1 MKNIA
6 FYIASRYLLSRKG
19 STAVTFITWLAA
31 GAMTVAVTAMF
42 VIISVFSGL
51 EDLNKDL
58 ISNLHA
64 DLTLKSTTGKTMKD
78 FDRISSI
85 LKNNKDISHFSRV
98 IEEKVYIS
106 YNGKGDIAYLRG
118 VDSAYTQV
126 NPIDKDV
133 FYGSYP
139 SFKYSNE
146 VLMENSLDNRLSIP
160 VPSKTSSATLFMPKP
175 GTGIINKEEDIY
187 NKKDILVTGVFPG
200 KDQLDNYIIAPV
212 ELTEEL
218 LGLPKHSA
226 YQVVIKL
233 KNPENADAV
242 KQQLMSSLGEPI
254 RGEKAPSGQKI
265 EIKTKQEENAAFW
278 KMINTE
284 KLFIY
289 LIFALVIFITTFNLA
304 GAIIILQLDKKEQ
317 AKSLVSLGFPLS
329 HLRQVYFYTG
339 VLIVILG
346 IVSGLILGTVLCYF
360 QQYTEFFRANET
372 LPFPVKIVG
381 KNYLTVSVTAALL
394 GFGISWVFSKISKD
408 YITKN

>member
-6 FYIASRYLLSRKG
+6 FYIASRYLLSKKG
-19 STAVTFITWLAA
+19 STAVTFITWLAV

-64 DLTLKSTTGKTMKD
+64 DLTIKSTSGKTIKD
-78 FDRISSI
+78 
-85 LKNNKDISHFSRV
+85 LKKVTTVLSDHKDISHFSKM

-118 VDSAYTQV
+118 VDSAYVTV
-126 NPIDKDV
+126 NPINKEV
-133 FYGSYP
+133 IYGSYP
-139 SFKYSNE
+139 GFDYSNE
-146 VLMENSLDNRLSIP
+146 VIMENSLDNRLSIP
-160 VPSKTSSATLFMPKP
+160 VDTSNAYATVLMPKP
-175 GTGIINKEEDIY
+175 GTGIISREDDIY
-187 NKKDILVTGVFPG
+187 NKKDIIVTGVFPG
-200 KDQLDNYIIAPV
+200 KDQLDNYIIAPL
-212 ELTEEL
+212 ELAEEL
-218 LGLPKHSA
+218 LDLPKKSA
-226 YQVVIKL
+226 YQIVIKL

-242 KQQLMSSLGEPI
+242 KQNLLASLGKNI
-254 RGEKAPSGQKI
+254 Q
-265 EIKTKQEENAAFW
+265 IKTKEEENAAFW

-317 AKSLVSLGFPLS
+317 AKSLVSLGLPLRD
-329 HLRQVYFYTG
+329 LRRIYFYTG
-339 VLIVILG
+339 ILIVVLG
-346 IVSGLILGTVLCYF
+346 IISGLLVGTALCYF
-360 QQYTEFFRANET
+360 QQYTEFFKANEM

-381 KNYLTVSVTAALL
+381 KNYFIVALTAALF
-394 GFGISWVFSKISKD
+394 GFIISLVFSKISKE
-408 YITKN
+408 YITKS

>member
-1 MKNIA
+1 LKNIA
-6 FYIASRYLLSRKG
+6 FYIASRYLLAKKG
-19 STAVTFITWLAA
+19 STAVTFITWLAV

-51 EDLNKDL
+51 EDLNKEL

-64 DLTLKSTTGKTMKD
+64 DFTIKSSSGKTLKD
-78 FDRISSI
+78 FDKINSI
-85 LKNNKDISHFSRV
+85 LKNNKEISNFSRL

-118 VDSAYTQV
+118 VDSAYTKV
-126 NPIDKDV
+126 NPVDKDI

-139 SFKYSNE
+139 GFKYSNE

-160 VPSKTSSATLFMPKP
+160 VSSDSGYATIFMPKP

-187 NKKDILVTGVFPG
+187 NKKDILVTGIFPG
-200 KDQLDNYIIAPV
+200 KDQLDNYIISPI

-218 LGLPKHSA
+218 LNLPKHSA
-226 YQVVIKL
+226 YQIVIKL
-233 KNPENADAV
+233 KNPDNSNTV
-242 KQQLMSSLGEPI
+242 KQQLLSSLG
-254 RGEKAPSGQKI
+254 KNV
-265 EIKTKQEENAAFW
+265 EIKTKEEENAAFW

-304 GAIIILQLDKKEQ
+304 GAIIILQIDKKQQ
-317 AKSLVSLGFPLS
+317 AKSLISLGLPLS
-329 HLRQVYFYTG
+329 HLRQIYFYTG
-339 VLIVILG
+339 ILIVVLG
-346 IVSGLILGTVLCYF
+346 IISGLIIGTALCYF
-360 QQYTEFFRANET
+360 QQYTEFFKANDV
-372 LPFPVKIVG
+372 LPFPIKIVG
-381 KNYLTVSVTAALL
+381 KNYLIVSLTAAIF
-394 GFGISWVFSKISKD
+394 GIGISWVFSKIGKD

>member
-6 FYIASRYLLSRKG
+6 FYIASRYLLSKKG
-19 STAVTFITWLAA
+19 STAVTFITWLAV

-51 EDLNKDL
+51 EDLNKEL

-64 DLTLKSTTGKTMKD
+64 DLTIKSNSGKTLKD
-78 FDRISSI
+78 FDNINTI
-85 LKNNKDISHFSRV
+85 LKNNKEISHFSRV

-118 VDSAYTQV
+118 VDSAYTKV
-126 NPIDKDV
+126 NPIDKDI
-133 FYGSYP
+133 FYGAYP
-139 SFKYSNE
+139 GFKYSNE

-160 VPSKTSSATLFMPKP
+160 VPSNSDYATLFMPKP

-200 KDQLDNYIIAPV
+200 KDQLDNYIIAPI

-218 LGLPKHSA
+218 LNLPKHSA

-233 KNPENADAV
+233 KNPDNTNLV
-242 KQQLMSSLGEPI
+242 KQQLLSSLG
-254 RGEKAPSGQKI
+254 KNVD
-265 EIKTKQEENAAFW
+265 IKTKEEENAAFW

-304 GAIIILQLDKKEQ
+304 GAIIILQLDKKQQ
-317 AKSLVSLGFPLS
+317 AKSLVSLGLPLS
-329 HLRQVYFYTG
+329 HLRQIYFYTG
-339 VLIVILG
+339 ILIVVLG
-346 IVSGLILGTVLCYF
+346 IISGLILGTALCFF
-360 QQYTEFFRANET
+360 QQYTEFFKANET

-381 KNYLTVSVTAALL
+381 KNYLIVAVTAALF

>member
-1 MKNIA
+1 LAK
-6 FYIASRYLLSRKG
+6 KG
-19 STAVTFITWLAA
+19 STAVTFITWLAV

-64 DLTLKSTTGKTMKD
+64 DLTIKSTSGKTIKNLD
-78 FDRISSI
+78 NVSKALHDNKEISS
-85 LKNNKDISHFSRV
+85 FSRI

-106 YNGKGDIAYLRG
+106 FNGKGDIAYLRG
-118 VDSAYTQV
+118 VDSAYVKV
-126 NPIDKDV
+126 NPINKDV
-133 FYGSYP
+133 FYGTYP

-146 VLMENSLDNRLSIP
+146 ALMENSLDNRLSIP
-160 VPSKTSSATLFMPKP
+160 VGSSNNYATVFMPKP

-187 NKKDILVTGVFPG
+187 NKRDILVTGVFPG
-200 KDQLDNYIIAPV
+200 KDQLDNYIISPI

-218 LGLPKHSA
+218 LSLPKKSA
-226 YQVVIKL
+226 YQIVIKL
-233 KNPENADAV
+233 KNPDNADAV
-242 KQQLMSSLGEPI
+242 KQDLLSKLG
-254 RGEKAPSGQKI
+254 KNI
-265 EIKTKQEENAAFW
+265 EIKTKEEENAAFW

-284 KLFIY
+284 KMFIY

-317 AKSLVSLGFPLS
+317 AKSLISLGFPLS
-329 HLRQVYFYTG
+329 HLRMTYFYTG
-339 VLIVILG
+339 LLIVISG
-346 IVSGLILGTVLCYF
+346 VISGLLLGTALCYF
-360 QQYTEFFRANET
+360 QLYTEFFRANEV

-381 KNYLTVSVTAALL
+381 KNYTIVALTASM
-394 GFGISWVFSKISKD
+394 FGITISWFFSKISKE

>member
-6 FYIASRYLLSRKG
+6 FYIASRYLLAKKG
-19 STAVTFITWLAA
+19 STAVTFITWLSV

-64 DLTLKSTTGKTMKD
+64 DLTLKSTSGKT
-78 FDRISSI
+78 I
-85 LKNNKDISHFSRV
+85 KNLDKVNAALSAHKEITSFSRV

-106 YNGKGDIAYLRG
+106 SNGKGDIAYLRG
-118 VDSAYTQV
+118 VDSAYIKV
-126 NPIDKDV
+126 NPINKDV
-133 FYGSYP
+133 FYGNYP

-160 VPSKTSSATLFMPKP
+160 VDSSNNYATIFMPKP
-175 GTGIINKEEDIY
+175 GTGMISKEEDIY
-187 NKKDILVTGVFPG
+187 NKRDISVTGVFPG
-200 KDQLDNYIIAPV
+200 KDQLDSYIISPI

-218 LGLPKHSA
+218 LNLPKKSA
-226 YQVVIKL
+226 YQIVIKL
-233 KNPENADAV
+233 KNSENADAV
-242 KQQLMSSLGEPI
+242 KQSLLSSLG
-254 RGEKAPSGQKI
+254 KTV
-265 EIKTKQEENAAFW
+265 EIKTKEEENAAFW

-317 AKSLVSLGFPLS
+317 AKSLISLGLPLS
-329 HLRQVYFYTG
+329 HLRMTYFYTG
-339 VLIVILG
+339 ILIVISG
-346 IVSGLILGTVLCYF
+346 VITGLIFGTALCYF
-360 QQYTEFFRANET
+360 QLYTEFFRANEV

-381 KNYLTVSVTAALL
+381 KNYFIVALTASV
-394 GFGISWVFSKISKD
+394 FGIAISWFFSKISKE
-408 YITKN
+408 YITKS

>member
-6 FYIASRYLLSRKG
+6 FYIASRYLLSKKG
-19 STAVTFITWLAA
+19 STAVTFITWLAV

-51 EDLNKDL
+51 EDLNKEL

-64 DLTLKSTTGKTMKD
+64 DLTLKSSSGKTLKD
-78 FDRISSI
+78 FDKINSV
-85 LKNNKDISHFSRV
+85 LKNNKEISNFSRV

-118 VDSAYTQV
+118 VDSAYTKV
-126 NPIDKDV
+126 NPINKDV
-133 FYGSYP
+133 FYGAYP

-160 VPSKTSSATLFMPKP
+160 VPSSSDYATIFMPKS

-187 NKKDILVTGVFPG
+187 NKKDILVSGVFAG

-218 LGLPKHSA
+218 LNLPKHSA
-226 YQVVIKL
+226 YQIVIKL
-233 KNPENADAV
+233 KNPENTDSV
-242 KQQLMSSLGEPI
+242 KQQLISSLG
-254 RGEKAPSGQKI
+254 KNI
-265 EIKTKQEENAAFW
+265 EVKTKEEENAAFW

-317 AKSLVSLGFPLS
+317 AKSLISLGFPLS

-339 VLIVILG
+339 VLIVVLG
-346 IVSGLILGTVLCYF
+346 IISGLLIGTGLCYF
-360 QQYTEFFRANET
+360 QQFTEFFKANET

-381 KNYLTVSVTAALL
+381 KNYITVAVTASLF
-394 GFGISWVFSKISKD
+394 GFGISWAFSKISKD

>member
-6 FYIASRYLLSRKG
+6 FYIASRYLLSKKG
-19 STAVTFITWLAA
+19 STAVTFITWLAV
-31 GAMTVAVTAMF
+31 GAMTVAVVAMF

-64 DLTLKSTTGKTMKD
+64 DLTIKSTSGKTIKD
-78 FDRISSI
+78 LNKISSA
-85 LKNNKDISHFSRV
+85 LKNNKEISDFSRI
-98 IEEKVYIS
+98 IEEKIYIT

-118 VDSAYTQV
+118 VDSAYTKV
-126 NPIDKDV
+126 NPIDKSV
-133 FYGSYP
+133 FYGAYP
-139 SFKYSNE
+139 DFQYSNE

-160 VPSKTSSATLFMPKP
+160 VSSSSNYATLFMPKP
-175 GTGIINKEEDIY
+175 GIGIINKEEDIY

-200 KDQLDNYIIAPV
+200 NDQLDNYIIAPI

-218 LGLPKHSA
+218 LDLPKHSA
-226 YQVVIKL
+226 YQIVIKL
-233 KNPENADAV
+233 KNPENTDAV
-242 KQQLMSSLGEPI
+242 KEKLLSSLG
-254 RGEKAPSGQKI
+254 KNI
-265 EIKTKQEENAAFW
+265 EIKTKEEENAAFW

-317 AKSLVSLGFPLS
+317 AKSLISLGLPLS
-329 HLRQVYFYTG
+329 HLRQIYFYTG
-339 VLIVILG
+339 ILIVVLG
-346 IVSGLILGTVLCYF
+346 IISGLILGTALCYF
-360 QQYTEFFRANET
+360 QFYTEFFKANEN

-381 KNYLTVSVTAALL
+381 KNYFTVAFTAALF
-394 GFGISWVFSKISKD
+394 GFGISWVFSKISKEH
-408 YITKN
+408 ITKS

>member
-1 MKNIA
+1 MAK
-6 FYIASRYLLSRKG
+6 KG
-19 STAVTFITWLAA
+19 STAVTFITWLAI

-64 DLTLKSTTGKTMKD
+64 DLTIKSKSGKTLKD
-78 FDRISSI
+78 FNKINSI
-85 LKNNKDISHFSRV
+85 LKNNKEISNFSRV

-118 VDSAYTQV
+118 VDSAYIRV
-126 NPIDKDV
+126 NPINKDI
-133 FYGSYP
+133 FYGAYP
-139 SFKYSNE
+139 SFEYSNE

-160 VPSKTSSATLFMPKP
+160 VVSNNNYATVFMPKP

-200 KDQLDNYIIAPV
+200 KDQLDNYIISPI

-218 LGLPKHSA
+218 LDLPKKSA
-226 YQVVIKL
+226 YQIVIKL
-233 KNPENADAV
+233 KNPENTDSV
-242 KQQLMSSLGEPI
+242 KQQLLSSLG
-254 RGEKAPSGQKI
+254 KNI

-317 AKSLVSLGFPLS
+317 ARSLISLGFPLIG
-329 HLRQVYFYTG
+329 LRRIYFYTG
-339 VLIVILG
+339 ILIVICG
-346 IVSGLILGTVLCYF
+346 IISGLILGTALCYF
-360 QQYTEFFRANET
+360 QEYTEFFKANET

-381 KNYLTVSVTAALL
+381 NNYFIVGATAAVF
-394 GFGISWVFSKISKD
+394 GFAISWVFSKISKE

>member
-1 MKNIA
+1 MAK
-6 FYIASRYLLSRKG
+6 KG
-19 STAVTFITWLAA
+19 STAVTFITWLAV

-51 EDLNKDL
+51 EDLNKEL

-64 DLTLKSTTGKTMKD
+64 DLTIKSNSGKTLKN
-78 FDRISSI
+78 FDNINSV
-85 LKNNKDISHFSRV
+85 LKNNKEISHFSRV

-118 VDSAYTQV
+118 VDSAYTKV
-126 NPIDKDV
+126 NPIDKDI
-133 FYGSYP
+133 FYGAYP
-139 SFKYSNE
+139 GFKYSNE

-160 VPSKTSSATLFMPKP
+160 VSSNSDYATLFMPKP

-218 LGLPKHSA
+218 LDLPKHSA
-226 YQVVIKL
+226 YQIVIKI
-233 KNPENADAV
+233 KNPDNTSSV
-242 KQQLMSSLGEPI
+242 KQQLLSSLG
-254 RGEKAPSGQKI
+254 KDVD
-265 EIKTKQEENAAFW
+265 IKTKEEENAAFW

-304 GAIIILQLDKKEQ
+304 GAIIILQLDKKQQ
-317 AKSLVSLGFPLS
+317 AQSLVSLGFPLS

-339 VLIVILG
+339 ILIVVLG
-346 IVSGLILGTVLCYF
+346 IISGLLLGTAICYF
-360 QQYTEFFRANET
+360 QQYTELFRANET

-381 KNYLTVSVTAALL
+381 KNYVIVSVTAALF
-394 GFGISWVFSKISKD
+394 GFGISWIFSKISKE